1 MFRHPYFY
9 KEKKMPKVKK
19 RLGEILVSSGVIT
32 EEALLKVLTIQRNT
46 GKKLGEV
53 LVSEGFATEE
63 QIMDAIKGQLG
74 IQYILLDNINI
85 ARDIINIIPESIA
98 RKYELIPVEIVNGQL
113 LVAMAD
119 PLNYYAIEEIRLS
132 SGYAVKTAICRREKV
147 LSNIEKYY
155 GQSKAK
161 EAVDDYVRVYGI
173 KPKEAVQAVEEDEAN
188 APIIKFLN
196 TIIENAILNGAS
208 DIHIEPDETELRVR
222 FRIDGVLKEMMR
234 TDAAMLEPVVSRIK
248 IMANLNIA
256 EKRVPQDGRINYK
269 VKDKNIDLRVSTA
282 PTMWGEKIVMR
293 ILDKSSFSLNLNT
306 LGIEDEDLERMK
318 SIIGKPYGII
328 LVCGPTGS
336 GKTTTLYSF
345 LNILNEETKNII
357 TIEDPVEYNFRG
369 INQMQVNP
377 KVGFTFASGLRSI
390 LRQDPDIIMVGE
402 IRDDETAEIGVRAA
416 LTGHLV
422 LSTIHTNNA
431 AGTITRLVD
440 MGIEPFLLSSTV
452 IGVIAQRLVRKI
464 CPNCGE
470 EHLTDTREMRLL
482 GIDAPAVIRKGKGC
496 SFCNNTG
503 YRGRIGIYET
513 MSINSEVRQ
522 LIDDRKT
529 EREIENASRENGM
542 SLLRDACVRKVL
554 AGVTTVDELLRV
566 TYGSNE

>member
-1 MFRHPYFY
+1 
-9 KEKKMPKVKK
+9 MPKVKK

-32 EEALLKVLTIQRNT
+32 EEVLEKVLVLQKNS
-46 GKKLGEV
+46 GKKLGET
-53 LVSEGFATEE
+53 LVSEGFTTDD
-63 QIMDAIKGQLG
+63 QIMEAVKNQLG
-74 IQYILLDNINI
+74 IQYINLDTINI
-85 ARDIINIIPESIA
+85 ATDIINIIPESLA
-98 RKYELIPVEIVNGQL
+98 RKHELIPVEEVNGQL
-113 LVAMAD
+113 VVVMAD
-119 PLNYYAIEEIRLS
+119 PLNYYAIEEIRLH
-132 SGYAVKTAICRREKV
+132 SGLLVKTAICRREIV
-147 LSNIEKYY
+147 LNNIEKYY

-173 KPKEAVQAVEEDEAN
+173 RPKEIAQAAEEDENN

-196 TIIENAILNGAS
+196 TIIESAILNGAS
-208 DIHIEPDETELRVR
+208 DIHIEPEELELRVR

-234 TDAAMLEPVVSRIK
+234 TNAGMLDPVVSRIK
-248 IMANLNIA
+248 IMSNLNIA
-256 EKRVPQDGRINYK
+256 EKRVPQDGRINYR

-293 ILDKSSFSLNLNT
+293 LLDKSSFNLSLNT
-306 LGIEDEDLERMK
+306 LGIEEGDLQKMK
-318 SIIGKPYGII
+318 SIITKPYGVI

-357 TIEDPVEYNFRG
+357 TVEDPVEYNFKG
-369 INQMQVNP
+369 INQMQVNT

-390 LRQDPDIIMVGE
+390 LRQDPDTIMVGE
-402 IRDDETAEIGVRAA
+402 IRDGETAEIAVRAA

-431 AGTITRLVD
+431 AGTVTRMED

-452 IGVIAQRLVRKI
+452 VGVIAQRLVRKI

-470 EHLTDTREMRLL
+470 EHITDSREMRLL
-482 GIDAPAVIRKGKGC
+482 NIEAPVTIRKGKGC

-503 YRGRIGIYET
+503 YKGRVGIYEVLS
-513 MSINSEVRQ
+513 MNPEIRQ
-522 LIDDRKT
+522 LIDEKRS
-529 EREIENASRENGM
+529 EREIEEAALRNGM
-542 SLLRDACVRKVL
+542 TLLRDACKRKVL
-554 AGVTTVDELLRV
+554 SGITTVEELLRV

>member
-1 MFRHPYFY
+1 
-9 KEKKMPKVKK
+9 MPKVKK

-32 EEALLKVLTIQRNT
+32 EEVLQKVLVLQRNS
-46 GKKLGEV
+46 GNKLGEV
-53 LVSEGFATEE
+53 LVAEGLTTED
-63 QIMDAIKGQLG
+63 QIMEAVKNQLG
-74 IQYILLDNINI
+74 IQYINLDNINI
-85 ARDIINIIPESIA
+85 AQDIINIIPEAIA
-98 RKYELIPVEIVNGQL
+98 RKHELIPVEEVNGQL
-113 LVAMAD
+113 LVTMAD
-119 PLNYYAIEEIRLS
+119 PLNYYAIEEIRLH
-132 SGYAVKTAICRREKV
+132 SGYVVKTAICRREIV
-147 LSNIEKYY
+147 LTNIEKYY

-161 EAVDDYVRVYGI
+161 EAVDDYVRAYGI
-173 KPKEAVQAVEEDEAN
+173 RPKEISQTSEEDENA

-196 TIIENAILNGAS
+196 TIVEGAMLNGAS
-208 DIHIEPDETELRVR
+208 DIHIEPDEIELRVR

-234 TDAAMLEPVVSRIK
+234 TNVGMLEPVVSRIK
-248 IMANLNIA
+248 IMSNLNIA
-256 EKRVPQDGRINYK
+256 EKRIPQDGRINYK
-269 VKDKNIDLRVSTA
+269 VKDRNIDLRVSTA

-293 ILDKSSFSLNLNT
+293 LLDKSSFNLSFNT
-306 LGIEDEDLERMK
+306 LGIEDEDMEKMQA
-318 SIIGKPYGII
+318 IISKPYGIL

-357 TIEDPVEYNFRG
+357 TIEDPVEYNFKG

-402 IRDDETAEIGVRAA
+402 IRDAETAEIAVRAS

-431 AGTITRLVD
+431 SGTITRMED
-440 MGIEPFLLSSTV
+440 MGIEPFLLSSTI

-464 CPNCGE
+464 CPHCGE
-470 EHLTDTREMRLL
+470 EHISDSREMRLL
-482 GIDAPAVIRKGKGC
+482 GLSIPMTIRKGKGC

-503 YRGRIGIYET
+503 YKGRVGIYEV
-513 MSINSEVRQ
+513 MSINAELKQ
-522 LIDDRKT
+522 LIDEKRP
-529 EREIENASRENGM
+529 EREIEEAALRNGM
-542 SLLRDACVRKVL
+542 SLLRDACIKKVL
-554 AGVTTVDELLRV
+554 SGLTTVDELLRV